1 MAEQSGNFNRRTF
14 LRTASGLGMA
24 LAAPSVVN
32 SKSSPVEIP
41 SDITDLSASQLS
53 QAIRARDVSCV
64 EVMQAY
70 LERISRLNPSYNAI
84 VSMPDDEALIAEA
97 TQADHDL
104 DNGHYRGWL
113 HGIPHAIKNLS
124 NARGLET
131 SRGSRIFAGTIA
143 GSDDLFV
150 SRIRDAGA
158 IFIGKTNTPEFGLG
172 SQSYN
177 DVHGTTLNAYDN
189 RLTAGG
195 SSGGASVGLATHM
208 LPVADGSDMMGS
220 LRNPAGFNN
229 IIGFR
234 PSQGRVPHY
243 PGSDVFYNQLGAY
256 GPMGRNVEDT
266 IRLLGTMAG
275 FDSRD
280 PLSLRDVIPSFDQF
294 KPVGLRDFRIGWMG
308 DYDGYLPMQPG
319 LMELCEHSLHALG
332 DSGVVVEHCMPQHD
346 MARLWQTW
354 LTFRHWALGEARVL
368 YDNPQHRKLLK
379 PEVVWEIEG
388 SFELTGAQV
397 KNAGIARTDWYRAL
411 QDLFENFDVLAVPTA
426 QVFPFDARTHWPK
439 TVNGKTMD
447 TYHRWMEVVIGGT
460 LAGLPV
466 INLPAGFNEDGV
478 PMGMQ
483 FFGRMG
489 EDKALLE
496 FALAY
501 ENATNY
507 LGKRPD
513 TSDIKG

>member
-1 MAEQSGNFNRRTF
+1 MGEQSGSFDRRTF
-14 LRTASGLGMA
+14 LRTASGLGAA

-32 SKSSPVEIP
+32 SASSPVEIP
-41 SDITDLSASQLS
+41 SDITELSATRLS
-53 QAIRARDVSCV
+53 RAIRARDLSCV

-70 LERISRLNPSYNAI
+70 LDRISRFNPSYNAI
-84 VSMPDDEALIAEA
+84 VSMADHDELISAA
-97 TQADHDL
+97 RQADNDL

-113 HGIPHAIKNLS
+113 HGMPHAIKNLS
-124 NARGLET
+124 NAKGLET

-143 GSDDLFV
+143 ASDDLFV

-229 IIGFR
+229 IIGYR
-234 PSQGRVPHY
+234 PSQGRVPRY

-280 PLSLRDVIPSFDQF
+280 PLSLRDVIPPFTSSNRS
-294 KPVGLRDFRIGWMG
+294 GYAASGSAGW
-308 DYDGYLPMQPG
+308 
-319 LMELCEHSLHALG
+319 ATTT
-332 DSGVVVEHCMPQHD
+332 
-346 MARLWQTW
+346 A
-354 LTFRHWALGEARVL
+354 TFRC
-368 YDNPQHRKLLK
+368 
-379 PEVVWEIEG
+379 
-388 SFELTGAQV
+388 S
-397 KNAGIARTDWYRAL
+397 RA
-411 QDLFENFDVLAVPTA
+411 
-426 QVFPFDARTHWPK
+426 
-439 TVNGKTMD
+439 
-447 TYHRWMEVVIGGT
+447 
-460 LAGLPV
+460 
-466 INLPAGFNEDGV
+466 
-478 PMGMQ
+478 
-483 FFGRMG
+483 
-489 EDKALLE
+489 
-496 FALAY
+496 
-501 ENATNY
+501 
-507 LGKRPD
+507 
-513 TSDIKG
+513 